1 MKSLR
6 IERMNIFTQAKRDIQ
21 LRLFI
26 GYDQILTIVCSINS
40 IDSYLF
46 QFNQRNMSNV
56 VLTYFPMPARAEG
69 IKLALDL
76 AGIPFTFKSVQ
87 NWPEEKAEG
96 LKSGLLPFG
105 QVPLLQIDGMNI
117 VQSMA
122 ILNYIS
128 RK

>member
-1 MKSLR
+1 
-6 IERMNIFTQAKRDIQ
+6 MNIFTQAKRDIQ
-21 LRLFI
+21 LRHFI

-46 QFNQRNMSNV
+46 QFNQRNKSNV